1 MTVVFQPTPFEA
13 RLRIGR
19 YSLLQERNPTPAGRT
34 CHRKEADM
42 HCQLC
47 RNLEQAFET
56 RRSAFVEASSLA
68 SFQVSSRFAAYLNVE
83 MERALIELQEHRS
96 ICRSTVNEAAGLPV
110 LAHHRRGPQEV
121 RRTSPVG
128 TAA

>member
-1 MTVVFQPTPFEA
+1 
-13 RLRIGR
+13 
-19 YSLLQERNPTPAGRT
+19 
-34 CHRKEADM
+34 M

-83 MERALIELQEHRS
+83 MERALIELQEHRA
-96 ICRSTVNEAAGLPV
+96 ICPSTIGENAGFPV
-110 LAHHRRGPQEV
+110 VAQRRNAPPDV
-121 RRTSPVG
+121 RRNSPVG

>member
-1 MTVVFQPTPFEA
+1 
-13 RLRIGR
+13 
-19 YSLLQERNPTPAGRT
+19 
-34 CHRKEADM
+34 M

-68 SFQVSSRFAAYLNVE
+68 SFQVSSRFAAYMNVE
-83 MERALIELQEHRS
+83 MERALIELEEHRS
-96 ICRSTVNEAAGLPV
+96 ICRSIVNESAGLPV
-110 LAHHRRGPQEV
+110 LAQHRRGPQEV
-121 RRTSPVG
+121 RRTSPVE

>member
-1 MTVVFQPTPFEA
+1 
-13 RLRIGR
+13 
-19 YSLLQERNPTPAGRT
+19 
-34 CHRKEADM
+34 M

-47 RNLEQAFET
+47 RNLEQAFEA

-96 ICRSTVNEAAGLPV
+96 ICRPTINQNADYPV
-110 LAHHRRGPQEV
+110 VAQLRLAPSEV
-121 RRTSPVG
+121 LRSNAVG

>member
-1 MTVVFQPTPFEA
+1 
-13 RLRIGR
+13 
-19 YSLLQERNPTPAGRT
+19 
-34 CHRKEADM
+34 M

-47 RNLEQAFET
+47 RNLQIAFET

-96 ICRSTVNEAAGLPV
+96 VCRSAVNEKAGFPLAAQIR
-110 LAHHRRGPQEV
+110 LAPAEAL
-121 RRTSPVG
+121 RTSTVG
-128 TAA
+128 SPA